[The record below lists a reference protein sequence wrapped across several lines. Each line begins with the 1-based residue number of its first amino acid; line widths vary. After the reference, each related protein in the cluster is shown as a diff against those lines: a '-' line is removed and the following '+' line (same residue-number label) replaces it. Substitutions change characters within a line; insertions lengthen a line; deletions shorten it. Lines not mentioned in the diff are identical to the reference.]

1 MTASTIARSQH
12 GGRHALIFG
21 GPALFGLVLFLVIPF
36 LLALG
41 LTLTDQRLVSPVP
54 GQFVGMRN
62 YERLLS
68 VSYLVQQPET
78 DARGVLQTTSNGDPA
93 YKRARAVIR
102 ANPAYAGYRPLGD
115 FRLGES
121 RVTILAK
128 DPAFLRAL
136 FNTFSFAVLV
146 VPLQCLVALGLALLV
161 NNGMKG
167 QTAYRAIY
175 FSPVVMSMVVVSVVW
190 VFLFDRDLG
199 LFNKLLSLASFGTI
213 QPVDWLGNSLTAMP
227 AIVIMSAWQG
237 AGFQMLIFLAGL
249 QGISQELYDA
259 ARIDG
264 ATAWQRFRHVTLPG
278 LKQTIVFVL
287 VVTTIGALGLFTQVD
302 VMTQGGPNEATS
314 TVMFRAIQRGVREED
329 VAYGST
335 ISVVYFALIVMFTL
349 LQRWIS
355 TRREGRLQ

>member
-1 MTASTIARSQH
+1 MRASAIARNQH
-12 GGRHALIFG
+12 GGWLALMFG
-21 GPALFGLVLFLVIPF
+21 GPALLGLLLFLVIPF

-68 VSYLVQQPET
+68 VSYLVQKPET
-78 DARGVLQTTSNGDPA
+78 DARGVWLRSPNGDPV
-93 YKRARAVIR
+93 YTRARAVIR
-102 ANPAYAGYRPLGD
+102 SDPSYADYRPLGD
-115 FRLGES
+115 FHLGES
-121 RVTILAK
+121 RVTVVAK

-136 FNTFSFAVLV
+136 LNTFMFALLV
-146 VPLQCLVALGLALLV
+146 VPLQCLVALCLALLV

-199 LFNKLLSLASFGTI
+199 LFNQLLSLASFGI
-213 QPVDWLGNSLTAMP
+213 FQPVDWLGNSLTAMP

-237 AGFQMLIFLAGL
+237 AGFQMLIFVAGL

-264 ATAWQRFRHVTLPG
+264 ATAWQRFRHVTIPG
-278 LKQTIVFVL
+278 LQQTIVFVL

-302 VMTQGGPNEATS
+302 VMTQGGPNGATS

-335 ISVVYFALIVMFTL
+335 ISVVYFVLIVMFTL
-349 LQRWIS
+349 FQRWIS
-355 TRREGRLQ
+355 HRREGRAK

>member
-1 MTASTIARSQH
+1 MSRTIARSQH
-12 GGRHALIFG
+12 GGRLALLFG
-21 GPALFGLVLFLVIPF
+21 GPALLGIAVFLVLPF

-54 GQFVGMRN
+54 GEFVGLRN

-68 VSYLVQQPET
+68 VSYLVQEPET
-78 DARGVLQTTSNGDPA
+78 DTRSDQRRADARSPVFS
-93 YKRARAVIR
+93 RARAVIR
-102 ANPAYAGYRPLGD
+102 ANPGYAGYRPLAD
-115 FRLGES
+115 FRLGEK
-121 RVTILAK
+121 RVTLLAK

-136 FNTFSFAVLV
+136 LNTFTFAVLV

-161 NNGMKG
+161 NAGLRG

-199 LFNKLLSLASFGTI
+199 LFNKLLSLASLGAF
-213 QPVDWLGNSLTAMP
+213 QPIDWLGNSSTAMP

-249 QGISQELYDA
+249 QGIAQELYDA

-264 ATAWQRFRHVTLPG
+264 ANAWQRFRHITLPG
-278 LKQTIVFVL
+278 LKQTIAFVL

-335 ISVVYFALIVMFTL
+335 ISVVYFVLIVML
-349 LQRWIS
+349 VLVQRWTS
-355 TRREGRLQ
+355 RRLEGRPQ

>member
-1 MTASTIARSQH
+1 MSRTIARSQH
-12 GGRHALIFG
+12 GGRLALLFG
-21 GPALFGLVLFLVIPF
+21 GPALLGIAVFLVLPF

-41 LTLTDQRLVSPVP
+41 LTLTDQRLVSPEP
-54 GQFVGMRN
+54 GEFVGLRN

-68 VSYLVQQPET
+68 VSYLVQEPESKV
-78 DARGVLQTTSNGDPA
+78 RGELRPTAPVYS
-93 YKRARAVIR
+93 RARAVIR
-102 ANPAYAGYRPLGD
+102 ANPAYAGYRPLAD

-121 RVTILAK
+121 RVTVLAK

-136 FNTFSFAVLV
+136 FNTFTFAVLV

-161 NNGMKG
+161 NTGLKG

-199 LFNKLLSLASFGTI
+199 LFNKLLSVASLGAF
-213 QPVDWLGNSLTAMP
+213 QPIDWLGNSSTAMP

-249 QGISQELYDA
+249 QGIAQELYDA

-264 ATAWQRFRHVTLPG
+264 ANAWQRFRHITLPG
-278 LKQTIVFVL
+278 LKQTIAFVL

-335 ISVVYFALIVMFTL
+335 ISVVYFALIVML
-349 LQRWIS
+349 VLVQRWTS
-355 TRREGRLQ
+355 RRLEGRPQ